1 MSVTG
6 KLNACNTKSD
16 LALVLLRVA
25 VINDILA
32 SCWVFIHLSSQGY
45 LLPQL
50 SHLDWPEFLD
60 SQTIRDAQQPDA
72 VAALKSQ
79 VVPT

>member
-32 SCWVFIHLSSQGY
+32 SSS
-45 LLPQL
+45 
-50 SHLDWPEFLD
+50 SEFLD

-72 VAALKSQ
+72 AAGLTS
-79 VVPT
+79 

>member
-1 MSVTG
+1 M
-6 KLNACNTKSD
+6 CNRKSD

-25 VINDILA
+25 VINDIIT
-32 SCWVFIHLSSQGY
+32 SCWVLIPLSSRGY

-60 SQTIRDAQQPDA
+60 SQTIRDAQKPDA

-79 VVPT
+79 VVPA

>member
-32 SCWVFIHLSSQGY
+32 SSS
-45 LLPQL
+45 
-50 SHLDWPEFLD
+50 SEFLD

-72 VAALKSQ
+72 AAALTS
-79 VVPT
+79 